1 MDMRWRFSL
10 ALFLIVPALA
20 WLAQAEDQSKP
31 GPVPQQISRYYED
44 YSFVSSFSTPQERTI
59 LAGYLTTPGR
69 SYQSKDGRLEKV
81 LRLMKNLE
89 ARVTNID
96 PKMVIN
102 PSHKLV
108 LVDYE
113 GIVEVNRV
121 DVCGDRAAADVTI
134 LGLKPEANLWLIAQY
149 EKSAGDP
156 TRIPSPRLGLERAKG
171 STFRQAETHTW
182 IKTDGEWKKNEVN
195 IVLLK

>member
-1 MDMRWRFSL
+1 M
-10 ALFLIVPALA
+10 
-20 WLAQAEDQSKP
+20 
-31 GPVPQQISRYYED
+31 G
-44 YSFVSSFSTPQERTI
+44 ST
-59 LAGYLTTPGR
+59 
-69 SYQSKDGRLEKV
+69 SEKV

-134 LGLKPEANLWLIAQY
+134 LGLKPETNLWLIAQY
-149 EKSAGDP
+149 EKSGGDS
-156 TRIPSPRLGLERAKG
+156 TMIPSPEQGLERAKG
-171 STFRQAETHTW
+171 STFRRAETHTW